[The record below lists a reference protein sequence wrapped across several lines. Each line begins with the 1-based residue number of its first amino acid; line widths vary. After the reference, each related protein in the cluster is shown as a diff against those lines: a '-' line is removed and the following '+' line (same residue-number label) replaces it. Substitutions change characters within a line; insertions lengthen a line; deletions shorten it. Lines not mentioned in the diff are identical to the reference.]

1 MLNTPTA
8 PQRSQQ
14 AEAAL
19 RQQCDLLTAT
29 LRSIGDAVI
38 TTDAQGRITFLNP
51 VAEALTGWPLED
63 ARGQA
68 FETVC
73 PLVQEQT
80 RHPLESPVAQ
90 VLREGTVVS
99 LAPQT
104 VLRTRDG
111 RDVLITDSGAPI
123 RSADATL
130 HGVVVVFHDLSA
142 HRRLDEQLRQV
153 QKMQALGTLARGVA
167 HDFNNILMMILG
179 YTELAQHALALESP
193 IQASLQQ
200 VRTAVQRGAA
210 VVQHLLAFS
219 RQTPVERTPVS
230 LTTMLRDNLPFLQ
243 AVLPSTMVLEA
254 HLPPD
259 PCLVRADPIQIH
271 QIMMHVAA
279 NAVHAMCGMEG
290 RLVVRLE
297 PVELDQAVGVTPR
310 PLLPGPAVRLSVHDT
325 GSGMPPDV
333 LARIYEPFFTTKA
346 VGRGT
351 GLGLAVVHGI
361 IADHEGTILVESTLG
376 QGTTFTI
383 YLPRLGE
390 PRAEEPPPT
399 LARG

>member
-1 MLNTPTA
+1 MLNAPTDL
-8 PQRSQQ
+8 QSSQQ

-19 RQQCDLLTAT
+19 RQQRDLLTAT
-29 LRSIGDAVI
+29 LWSIADAVV

-63 ARGQA
+63 ARGQV

-73 PLVQEQT
+73 PLVQERT
-80 RHPLESPVAQ
+80 RQPVESPVAQ
-90 VLREGTVVS
+90 VLRDGLVVS
-99 LAPQT
+99 LAAQT

-111 RDVLITDSGAPI
+111 RDVLMADSGAPI
-123 RSADATL
+123 RNADATL
-130 HGVVVVFHDLSA
+130 HGIVVVFHDLSA
-142 HRRLDEQLRQV
+142 HRRLEEQLRQT
-153 QKMQALGTLARGVA
+153 QKMQALGTLAGGVA
-167 HDFNNILMMILG
+167 HDFNNILMMVLG

-193 IQASLQQ
+193 IQAYLQQ

-230 LTTMLRDNLPFLQ
+230 LTTLLRDSLPFLQ

-254 HLPPD
+254 HLPSD
-259 PCLVRADPIQIH
+259 PCLVLADAIQIH
-271 QIMMHVAA
+271 QIMMHFAA
-279 NAVHAMCGMEG
+279 NAVHALRGTEG
-290 RLVVRLE
+290 RLIVCLE
-297 PVELDQAVGVTPR
+297 PVEVDQAVGATPR
-310 PLLPGPAVRLSVHDT
+310 PLLPGPAVRLSVCDT

-346 VGRGT
+346 VGQGT
-351 GLGLAVVHGI
+351 GLGLSVVHGI
-361 IADHEGTILVESTLG
+361 IADHDGTILVESLLG

-383 YLPRLGE
+383 YLPRLGA
-390 PRAEEPPPT
+390 PRAEEAQPT
-399 LARG
+399 SALG